1 MTNTLQVLTKY
12 IYIYYYLYNN
22 TYYNSEVSIMN
33 FDITLL
39 TPAYLDT
46 RFANYRLMN
55 KYKVH
60 MYTKGGVQPQASYS
74 SYTTKEK
81 KEQVI

>member
-1 MTNTLQVLTKY
+1 M
-12 IYIYYYLYNN
+12 
-22 TYYNSEVSIMN
+22 SITD

-74 SYTTKEK
+74 SSHNKREERTSY
-81 KEQVI
+81 IMAYDCSYIIF

>member
-1 MTNTLQVLTKY
+1 
-12 IYIYYYLYNN
+12 
-22 TYYNSEVSIMN
+22 MN

-60 MYTKGGVQPQASYS
+60 MYTKGGVQLLKHRIHRIHNKREERTSYIMAYDC
-74 SYTTKEK
+74 SY
-81 KEQVI
+81 IIF